1 MSPDWHARAAC
12 RDHPDP
18 DLWFPGTGQHLRARR
33 AAQICAGC
41 PVCAECADWADRNRP
56 QFGIW
61 AGRAAS
67 NRDTTN
73 PRRGTHWSL
82 ANLQPCG
89 TVAAYVRH
97 RRRGEAPCQAC
108 RDANARYYADIRQR
122 TRSTNGA
129 DLDENS
135 GTDITGG
142 DK

>member
-1 MSPDWHARAAC
+1 MNLDWHARAAC

-18 DLWFPGTGQHLRARR
+18 DMWFPGPGASSRAQ
-33 AAQICAGC
+33 AAGEICRSC
-41 PVCAECADWADRNRP
+41 PVQIECARYAADAGE

-61 AGRAAS
+61 GGRS
-67 NRDTTN
+67 GFLPVSTIRKWDHLTL
-73 PRRGTHWSL
+73 R
-82 ANLQPCG
+82 PCG